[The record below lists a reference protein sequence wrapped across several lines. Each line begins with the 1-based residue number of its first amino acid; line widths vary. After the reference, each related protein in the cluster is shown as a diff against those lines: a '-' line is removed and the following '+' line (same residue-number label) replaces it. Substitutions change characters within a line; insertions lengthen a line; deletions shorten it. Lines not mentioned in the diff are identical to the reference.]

1 MGRTAARVSRA
12 WSTRPFRIADAEE
25 LSRLHR
31 DAMAPLGQ
39 RGWSGREIA
48 ALAGGRGCFALVID
62 EADGG
67 QTELLGFVLARTV
80 AEEAEL
86 LTLAVAPAA
95 QRRGIGRSLL
105 EEAAAEAAAA
115 GAQRLL
121 LEVSVD
127 NVAAIALYERAGFV
141 GLGVRRGYY
150 GRCDGDR
157 VDALVL
163 ARPL

>member
-1 MGRTAARVSRA
+1 MGRTTARVSRG
-12 WSTRPFRIADAEE
+12 WSPRPFRIADAEE
-25 LSRLHR
+25 LARLHR

-39 RGWSGREIA
+39 RGWNRSEIA
-48 ALAGGRGCFALVID
+48 ALAGGRGGFALVVD
-62 EADGG
+62 EGDREP
-67 QTELLGFVLARTV
+67 TELLGFVLARTV
-80 AEEAEL
+80 AEEAEV

-105 EEAAAEAAAA
+105 EKAAVEATAA

-127 NVAAIALYERAGFV
+127 NIAAIELYGRAGFV

-150 GRCDGDR
+150 GRCDGGR

-163 ARPL
+163 ARQL